1 MKIKFCRNF
10 DPFEINLHFTD
21 LDRGDICV
29 RHHVLTV
36 GMAYELG
43 EKGDKKLIS

>member
-10 DPFEINLHFTD
+10 DPFEIITD